1 MFQTIAF
8 ILQSFTGQH
17 AKLWKYS
24 KALTAMVFKTFIR
37 YSNVI
42 KKISEK
48 QNATLEAEERF
59 GYYNKLTF

>member
-1 MFQTIAF
+1 
-8 ILQSFTGQH
+8 
-17 AKLWKYS
+17 
-24 KALTAMVFKTFIR
+24 MVFKTFIR